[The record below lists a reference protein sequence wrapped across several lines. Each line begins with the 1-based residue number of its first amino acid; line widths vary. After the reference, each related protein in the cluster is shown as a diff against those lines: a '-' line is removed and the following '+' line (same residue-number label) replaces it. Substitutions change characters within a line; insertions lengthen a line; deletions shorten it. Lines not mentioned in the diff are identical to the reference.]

1 MTQLKVAFPD
11 GFIFFYR
18 QRLAAGCC
26 EHDNEILSFI
36 NLMELLDW
44 QSKHKLDKTV
54 CTPVC

>member
-1 MTQLKVAFPD
+1 MQAKDFEKTVD
-11 GFIFFYR
+11 GKPV
-18 QRLAAGCC
+18 RLFSCC

-36 NLMELLDW
+36 NMMELLDW